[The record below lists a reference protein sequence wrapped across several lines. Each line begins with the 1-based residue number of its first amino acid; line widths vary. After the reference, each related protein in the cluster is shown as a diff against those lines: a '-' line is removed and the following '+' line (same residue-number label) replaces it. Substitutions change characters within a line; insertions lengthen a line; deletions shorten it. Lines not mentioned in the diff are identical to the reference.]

1 MGVHAPLNILI
12 TFSIL
17 FHCKSDYISTLWTV
31 NDVTGKD
38 PWLGNPGVFTAS
50 VGGLHLERPLGNCK
64 LKFEGSF

>member
-38 PWLGNPGVFTAS
+38 GPWKPWGLYSFCGRITPGKT
-50 VGGLHLERPLGNCK
+50 PQK
-64 LKFEGSF
+64 L